1 MNRITVG
8 TVREKSNNETKEQPV
23 LYKSGFGEDAVT
35 ALGLCMLCLMLLIP
49 VSRDVDSGMTEDAVA
64 VMSTNVS
71 DAREVLREIDEP
83 ASADPGEDSV
93 FDYIGELFAHLIFGE

>member
-8 TVREKSNNETKEQPV
+8 CVRRKSKLPENAEKHAEKSR
-23 LYKSGFGEDAVT
+23 FGEDAVT

-49 VSRDVDSGMTEDAVA
+49 VSRDAKMADDAVA
-64 VMSTNVS
+64 VMSTAVS
-71 DAREVLREIDEP
+71 GRETLREIDEP
-83 ASADPGEDSV
+83 ASADTAEDSV